1 MRRIALTV
9 FTLSL
14 LLTAVATA
22 ADQAQGPPGG
32 GQAGQRA
39 LASIEDRTRTLRK
52 LDGFYPLYWD
62 DASGTLFLEIPK
74 LDQEVLYVSG
84 LSAGLGSND
93 IGLDRAQIGAE
104 KLVRFERVGT
114 KVLMVQPNTDYR
126 SSSTNPAERKAVEDS
141 FAKSI
146 LWGFTVAAETSG
158 RVLVDLTDF
167 VMRDTHNVAP
177 RLGAGYRFDRTRS
190 AIHMADTKVFP
201 KNSEID
207 VTTTFVSDGGGGG
220 RGGGGGGG
228 RGGGPQIGGTVG
240 DVAPSPEAVTVRLHH
255 SFVELPDAN
264 FKLRAFD
271 PRSGFGGN
279 TYVDFSTP
287 IGDPMRKRS
296 INRHR
301 IQKKDPNAAISEP
314 VKPIIYY
321 VDRGAPE
328 PIRNALLEGARW
340 WNQAFEA
347 AGYRN
352 GFQVELLP
360 EGADPMDVRY
370 NTITW
375 VHRSTRGWS
384 YGGSVSDPRTGEI
397 IKGHVTLG
405 SMRAE
410 QDYLILEGLL
420 SPYTTGTEKPNM
432 LSNIA
437 LARLR
442 QLAAHEV
449 GHTLGLGHNYYNSS
463 KGRISV
469 LDYPHALIDLKSDG
483 TMDASNANDVG
494 IGAWDKIS
502 IMYGYSDFAPGTN
515 EATALRK
522 ILDDAWEQDLR
533 YMTNQD
539 MDVNPNVDQWNNG
552 NDVGTQLNKMLS
564 LRRAG
569 LERFGETAIRK
580 DAPMATIEEVLV
592 PLYLHHRYA
601 VDSAVTALGGQD
613 YIYAMRGDGRTPT
626 KWVPA
631 ETQKSALD
639 ALMKVISVRELIL
652 PSSLLSKIPPRPPGY
667 GRTRE
672 MFPRMTGGAFDP
684 IAPAMVATEN
694 VVGGLLT
701 PARAA
706 RMVAQHAIDPKL
718 PGLEDVIGR
727 IVATVFDATPTT
739 GYEMEV
745 NRAMERVVL
754 DDIMS
759 LAQSA
764 PMTQV
769 RAIAV
774 QSLRTISRR
783 NAAPLAAAPAAE
795 LAHRQL
801 IVDDIKRFF
810 EQGMDLWRPAA
821 IPDAPPGAPI
831 GDTGLDYLLGLDRCF
846 IRR

>member
-1 MRRIALTV
+1 
-9 FTLSL
+9 
-14 LLTAVATA
+14 
-22 ADQAQGPPGG
+22 
-32 GQAGQRA
+32 
-39 LASIEDRTRTLRK
+39 
-52 LDGFYPLYWD
+52 
-62 DASGTLFLEIPK
+62 
-74 LDQEVLYVSG
+74 
-84 LSAGLGSND
+84 
-93 IGLDRAQIGAE
+93 
-104 KLVRFERVGT
+104 
-114 KVLMVQPNTDYR
+114 
-126 SSSTNPAERKAVEDS
+126 
-141 FAKSI
+141 
-146 LWGFTVAAETSG
+146 
-158 RVLVDLTDF
+158 
-167 VMRDTHNVAP
+167 
-177 RLGAGYRFDRTRS
+177 
-190 AIHMADTKVFP
+190 
-201 KNSEID
+201 
-207 VTTTFVSDGGGGG
+207 
-220 RGGGGGGG
+220 
-228 RGGGPQIGGTVG
+228 
-240 DVAPSPEAVTVRLHH
+240 
-255 SFVELPDAN
+255 
-264 FKLRAFD
+264 
-271 PRSGFGGN
+271 
-279 TYVDFSTP
+279 
-287 IGDPMRKRS
+287 
-296 INRHR
+296 
-301 IQKKDPNAAISEP
+301 
-314 VKPIIYY
+314 
-321 VDRGAPE
+321 
-328 PIRNALLEGARW
+328 
-340 WNQAFEA
+340 
-347 AGYRN
+347 
-352 GFQVELLP
+352 
-360 EGADPMDVRY
+360 
-370 NTITW
+370 
-375 VHRSTRGWS
+375 
-384 YGGSVSDPRTGEI
+384 
-397 IKGHVTLG
+397 
-405 SMRAE
+405 
-410 QDYLILEGLL
+410 
-420 SPYTTGTEKPNM
+420 M
-432 LSNIA
+432 LSEIA

-483 TMDASNANDVG
+483 TMDASKAYEVG

-502 IMYGYSDFAPGTN
+502 IMYGYTDFAPGTN

-522 ILDDAWEQDLR
+522 ILDDAWAQDLR

-552 NDVGTQLNKMLS
+552 NDVGTQLNKMLG

-569 LERFGETAIRK
+569 LERFGETSIRR

-626 KWVPA
+626 RWVSA
-631 ETQKSALD
+631 EVQKSALD

-706 RMVAQHAIDPKL
+706 RMVTQHAIDPKL

-754 DDIMS
+754 DDIMA

-783 NAAPLAAAPAAE
+783 NAAPAAAAPAAE
-795 LAHRQL
+795 QAHRQL